1 MFDNN
6 IAQMEYKQSKYR
18 LYSVLCALFF
28 FLYFIRDVLGVSIS
42 IYLIY
47 AISLMIVLAC
57 DFSCVVAFFVS
68 FSALSNTGFNS
79 VAIIALFIAF
89 LIRYVG
95 FCKAKFTINRNYIL
109 LIVMV
114 YELSHY
120 IFNNYALL
128 TTVIKYVI
136 FIFISFLIFSLP
148 GDSIDRKVVISSFV
162 WFSVA
167 YVLLALLIS
176 LNLMSWNI
184 GYLISEGLRAKE
196 YTDAI
201 SGTQGYILGNQN
213 FISSVCSVNL
223 GICVWKIIEN
233 KKRLL
238 HTILMFFFLISGL
251 LTISKLFF
259 GILFFLFVLFVCLMW
274 KKNPRYGI
282 TAFLAG
288 IIFIALIFVF
298 FGDTL
303 ITLVFNRF
311 RSGMMS
317 GDVTTGRVSTYELLV
332 DYLRENVWALLFGT
346 GILNLVYVLGDGVH
360 SSIFEV
366 IGGWGI
372 LGLPF
377 FILLIRMVVKN
388 AYDYRRMN
396 YLKINY
402 LTYIPLVI
410 GIVYSFGGMMF
421 GEAGSFLRIVLYMY
435 ILMEGET
442 KNEIQCNYT
451 CI

>member
-1 MFDNN
+1 MFDNK
-6 IAQMEYKQSKYR
+6 IDQMEYKQSKYG

-28 FLYFIRDVLGVSIS
+28 FLYFIRDVLGVGIP

-47 AISLMIVLAC
+47 AISLTIVLIC

-68 FSALSNTGFNS
+68 FSALSNTGFDS

-89 LIRYVG
+89 FIRYVG
-95 FCKAKFTINRNYIL
+95 FCKAKLIINRNYIL

-114 YELSHY
+114 YELFHY
-120 IFNNYALL
+120 LVNDYALL

-136 FIFISFLIFSLP
+136 FILISFLIFSLP
-148 GDSIDRKVVISSFV
+148 GNSIDRKVVISSFV
-162 WFSVA
+162 CFSAA
-167 YVLLALLIS
+167 YVLLTILIS

-196 YTDAI
+196 YADAI
-201 SGTQGYILGNQN
+201 NGTQRYILGNQN
-213 FISSVCSVNL
+213 FISAVCSVNM
-223 GICVWKIIEN
+223 GICVWKIIKN

-238 HTILMFFFLISGL
+238 NIILMFFFFFSGL

-259 GILFFLFVLFVCLMW
+259 GILFFFFILFVYLMW
-274 KKNPRYGI
+274 KKNPRFGI
-282 TAFLAG
+282 TAFFAG
-288 IIFIALIFVF
+288 IIFILLTFVL

-303 ITLVFNRF
+303 ITLIFNRF

-317 GDVTTGRVSTYELLV
+317 GDVTTGRVSTYELLF
-332 DYLRENVWALLFGT
+332 DYLRENVGALFFGT
-346 GILNLVYVLGDGVH
+346 GILNLVYVLGDAVH
-360 SSIFEV
+360 SSILEV

-388 AYDYRRMN
+388 AYDYRSRN
-396 YLKINY
+396 SLKINY

-410 GIVYSFGGMMF
+410 GVVYSFGGMLF
-421 GEAGSFLRIVLYMY
+421 GEPGSFLRIALYMY

-442 KNEIQCNYT
+442 KNEI
-451 CI
+451 